1 MLSWPTV
8 VSEEYLSLLRHRE
21 PMAIVI
27 LAHHA
32 VILHS
37 LDHRWG
43 AQSRGSQLVSD
54 LVPLVG
60 EEWSRFM
67 VWPRMKTLD

>member
-1 MLSWPTV
+1 
-8 VSEEYLSLLRHRE
+8 
-21 PMAIVI
+21 MAIVI